1 MLKALR
7 LEQIMQSTANCF
19 KNERIEDNYKDPSW
33 EGALSTMIIVFA
45 LVAVFIFG
53 FLVTIHEVGHF
64 LAARLCG
71 VRVNEFSVGMG
82 PCLCHRET
90 DETQYSIRLLP
101 IGGFCALEGQDEDS
115 GDRRSFTRQSFW
127 KKFVILSAGSFM
139 NLLAGMI
146 IIAMLFAGA
155 SGFYVDQISGF
166 SEDFPLEG
174 ESGLMVGDVFYKVD
188 GWRTY
193 LRGDAA
199 MLLGFNDGQGVD
211 IEVIRNGK
219 KIVLE
224 DLPLYRG
231 TYDGQPGRFGL
242 LIGEMQIPTSF
253 LTKLRFIGYQTLDFI
268 QQMWFSLVQLVR
280 GTMGVKELSGPVGIV
295 SIITE
300 VGTASESAVS
310 AARNIAYFAAL
321 IAINLAVMNMLPI
334 PALDGGRIFF
344 LLVDAVVLL
353 LFKRKVPEKWQAAIN
368 AVCFMLLMGMM
379 VLVTLHDVTKLII

>member
-1 MLKALR
+1 
-7 LEQIMQSTANCF
+7 
-19 KNERIEDNYKDPSW
+19 
-33 EGALSTMIIVFA
+33 MIIVFA

-53 FLVTIHEVGHF
+53 FLVAIHEVGHF

-71 VRVNEFSVGMG
+71 VRVNEFSIGMG
-82 PCLCHRET
+82 PCLWHRET

-166 SEDFPLEG
+166 SEGFPLEG

-193 LRGDAA
+193 LRRDAA
-199 MLLGFNDGQGVD
+199 MLLSFNDGQGVD

-224 DLPLYRG
+224 DLSLYRG
-231 TYDGQPGRFGL
+231 TYDGQSGRFGL

-268 QQMWFSLVQLVR
+268 QQMWFSLVQLVC
-280 GTMGVKELSGPVGIV
+280 GTMGVQELSGPVGIV

-300 VGTASESAVS
+300 VGTASESAAS
-310 AARNIAYFAAL
+310 AARDIAYFAAL

-344 LLVDAVVLL
+344 LLVDAAALL
-353 LFKRKVPEKWQAAIN
+353 LFRRKVPEKWQAAVN
-368 AVCFMLLMGMM
+368 AACFMLLMGMM
-379 VLVTLHDVTKLII
+379 ALVTLHDVTKMIM

>member
-1 MLKALR
+1 
-7 LEQIMQSTANCF
+7 
-19 KNERIEDNYKDPSW
+19 
-33 EGALSTMIIVFA
+33 MIIVFA

-53 FLVTIHEVGHF
+53 FLVAIHEVGHF

-71 VRVNEFSVGMG
+71 VRVNEFSIGMG
-82 PCLCHRET
+82 PCLWHRET

-115 GDRRSFTRQSFW
+115 GDRRSFNRQSFW

-166 SEDFPLEG
+166 SEGFPLEG

-199 MLLGFNDGQGVD
+199 MLLSFNDGQGVD

-231 TYDGQPGRFGL
+231 TYDGQSGRFGL

-379 VLVTLHDVTKLII
+379 VLITLHDVTKLIM

>member
-1 MLKALR
+1 
-7 LEQIMQSTANCF
+7 
-19 KNERIEDNYKDPSW
+19 
-33 EGALSTMIIVFA
+33 MIIVFA

-71 VRVNEFSVGMG
+71 VRVNEFSIGMG
-82 PCLCHRET
+82 PCLWHRET

-101 IGGFCALEGQDEDS
+101 IGGFCALEGQDEGS
-115 GDRRSFTRQSFW
+115 GDRRSFTCQSFW

-166 SEDFPLEG
+166 SEGFPLEG

-193 LRGDAA
+193 LRGDAS
-199 MLLGFNDGQGVD
+199 LLLQFNDGKGVD
-211 IEVIRNGK
+211 MEVIRDGEK
-219 KIVLE
+219 VVLK

-231 TYDGQPGRFGL
+231 TYDGQEGRFGL
-242 LIGEMQIPTSF
+242 MVGAARVPATF
-253 LTKLRFIGYQTLDFI
+253 FNTVKFIGYQTLDFV
-268 QQMWFSLVQLVR
+268 QQVWFSLIQLFR
-280 GTMGVKELSGPVGIV
+280 GSVGLSEVSGPVGIV
-295 SIITE
+295 STMTE
-300 VGTASESAVS
+300 VGNASKTAMDAVE
-310 AARNIAYFAAL
+310 NIAFFGAL
-321 IAINLAVMNMLPI
+321 IAINLAVMNLLPI

-344 LLVDAVVLL
+344 LAVDALSL
-353 LFKRKVPEKWQAAIN
+353 GLFKRKVPEKYQAAMN
-368 AVCFMLLMGMM
+368 AACFILLMGVML
-379 VLVTLHDVTKLII
+379 LVTLKDVGQLFMRGGS

>member
-1 MLKALR
+1 
-7 LEQIMQSTANCF
+7 
-19 KNERIEDNYKDPSW
+19 
-33 EGALSTMIIVFA
+33 MIIVFA

-53 FLVTIHEVGHF
+53 FLVAIHEVGHF

-71 VRVNEFSVGMG
+71 VRVNEFSIGMG
-82 PCLCHRET
+82 PCLWHRET

-166 SEDFPLEG
+166 SEGFPLEG
-174 ESGLMVGDVFYKVD
+174 ESGLMVGDVFYKID

-199 MLLGFNDGQGVD
+199 MLLSFNDGQGVD

-231 TYDGQPGRFGL
+231 TYDGQSGRFGL

-280 GTMGVKELSGPVGIV
+280 GTMGVQELSGPVGIV

-300 VGTASESAVS
+300 VGTASESAAS
-310 AARNIAYFAAL
+310 AARDIAYFAAL

-379 VLVTLHDVTKLII
+379 VLVTLHDVTKLIM

>member
-1 MLKALR
+1 
-7 LEQIMQSTANCF
+7 
-19 KNERIEDNYKDPSW
+19 
-33 EGALSTMIIVFA
+33 MIIVFA
-45 LVAVFIFG
+45 LAAVFIFG
-53 FLVTIHEVGHF
+53 FLVAIHEVGHF
-64 LAARLCG
+64 LAAQLCG

-82 PCLCHRET
+82 PCLWHRET

-166 SEDFPLEG
+166 SEGFPLEG

-199 MLLGFNDGQGVD
+199 MLLSFNDGQGVD

-231 TYDGQPGRFGL
+231 TYDGQSGRFGL

-268 QQMWFSLVQLVR
+268 QQMWFSLVQLAR
-280 GTMGVKELSGPVGIV
+280 GTMGVQELSGPVGIV

-300 VGTASESAVS
+300 VGTASESAAS
-310 AARNIAYFAAL
+310 AARDIAYFAAL

-344 LLVDAVVLL
+344 LLVDAAALL
-353 LFKRKVPEKWQAAIN
+353 LFRRKVPEKWQAAVN
-368 AVCFMLLMGMM
+368 AACFMLLMGMM
-379 VLVTLHDVTKLII
+379 ALVTLHDVTKMIM

>member
-1 MLKALR
+1 MLTALR

-19 KNERIEDNYKDPSW
+19 KNERIEDNDKDPSW

-71 VRVNEFSVGMG
+71 VRVNEFSIGMG
-82 PCLCHRET
+82 PCLWHRET

-115 GDRRSFTRQSFW
+115 GDRRSFTCQSFW

-166 SEDFPLEG
+166 SKGFPLEG

-199 MLLGFNDGQGVD
+199 MLLSFNDGQGVD

-268 QQMWFSLVQLVR
+268 QQMWFSLVQLAR
-280 GTMGVKELSGPVGIV
+280 GTMGVQELSGPVGIV

-300 VGTASESAVS
+300 VGTASESAAS
-310 AARNIAYFAAL
+310 AARDIAYFAAL

-344 LLVDAVVLL
+344 LLVDVAALL
-353 LFKRKVPEKWQAAIN
+353 LFRRKVPEKWQAAVN
-368 AVCFMLLMGMM
+368 AACFMLLMGMM
-379 VLVTLHDVTKLII
+379 VLVTLHDVTKLVM

>member
-1 MLKALR
+1 MLTALR

-53 FLVTIHEVGHF
+53 FLVAIHEVGHF

-71 VRVNEFSVGMG
+71 VRVNEFSIGMG
-82 PCLCHRET
+82 PCLWHRET

-268 QQMWFSLVQLVR
+268 QQMWFSLVQLAR
-280 GTMGVKELSGPVGIV
+280 GTMGVQELSGPVGIV

-300 VGTASESAVS
+300 VGTASESAAS
-310 AARNIAYFAAL
+310 AARDIAYFAAL

-344 LLVDAVVLL
+344 LLVDAAALL
-353 LFKRKVPEKWQAAIN
+353 LFRRKVPEKWQAAVN
-368 AVCFMLLMGMM
+368 AACFMLLMGMM
-379 VLVTLHDVTKLII
+379 ALVTLHDVTKLVM

>member
-1 MLKALR
+1 
-7 LEQIMQSTANCF
+7 
-19 KNERIEDNYKDPSW
+19 
-33 EGALSTMIIVFA
+33 MIIVFA
-45 LVAVFIFG
+45 LAAVFIFG
-53 FLVTIHEVGHF
+53 FLVTIHEFGHF
-64 LAARLCG
+64 LAAQLCG

-82 PCLCHRET
+82 PCLWHRET

-115 GDRRSFTRQSFW
+115 GDRRSFTCQSFW

-166 SEDFPLEG
+166 SEGFPLEG

-199 MLLGFNDGQGVD
+199 MLLSFNDGQGVD

-231 TYDGQPGRFGL
+231 TYDGQSGRFGL

-280 GTMGVKELSGPVGIV
+280 GTMGVQELSGPVGIV

-344 LLVDAVVLL
+344 LLVDAAALL
-353 LFKRKVPEKWQAAIN
+353 LFRRKVPEKWQAAVN

-379 VLVTLHDVTKLII
+379 VLVTLHDVTKLIM